1 MQAYKMPF
9 TASTI
14 CTKCAVQ
21 IFREKNHSGVEGA
34 FAPHAHKLAR
44 VCISAPFGILG
55 CFIHIRMKDSLSHY
69 ENSADRSSKAVQP
82 IIPQTWRY
90 TVDSTVA
97 DMFFAR
103 MG

>member
-1 MQAYKMPF
+1 MPF
-9 TASTI
+9 MASTI

-21 IFREKNHSGVEGA
+21 IFRKKNHSGVEGA

-55 CFIHIRMKDSLSHY
+55 GFIQKGMKVSLSRY
-69 ENSADRSSKAVQP
+69 ENSADESSNAVQP
-82 IIPQTWRY
+82 IIPKTWRH
-90 TVDSTVA
+90 TVDLDVA
-97 DMFFAR
+97 DMFFAH